1 MSNLIVISIAGFPAK
16 KLQIAANLVETRT
29 QQDLGSGL
37 FDSVRTKPKR
47 QANCSYLLVNLCN
60 RVPGVRPRR
69 ELVFVAYR

>member
-37 FDSVRTKPKR
+37 FDSVRTNQNGKLT
-47 QANCSYLLVNLCN
+47 ALTFWLISAIVYLAS
-60 RVPGVRPRR
+60 GR
-69 ELVFVAYR
+69 EGS